1 VNTVGTVRK
10 STSEIRQ
17 NKGRIDRKKIASL
30 TDSDRERFKREELV
44 SDEDFGLPRM
54 VAPHVAI
61 RKLREHLGLSQDEFA
76 DRYLLPRRTLQEWEQ
91 HRREP
96 SEPARVL
103 LFAISRDPRGLEKAL
118 RRSRK
123 R

>member
-1 VNTVGTVRK
+1 MNTVGTVRK
-10 STSEIRQ
+10 STREIRQ
-17 NKGRIDRKKIASL
+17 NKGRIDRKKIVSL

-54 VAPHVAI
+54 AAPQVEI

-76 DRYLLPRRTLQEWEQ
+76 NRYLLPRRTLQEWEQ